1 MLRWIV
7 GTSLRFRYLVV
18 ATAAGLIFFGVNT
31 LSHSAIDVFPE
42 FAPPKVEV
50 QTPALGLSAAEV
62 EEFITVPLE
71 HTLNGVPNLDIIRS
85 KSVEQLSSIIMIFDQ
100 GTDLLTA
107 RQHVDE
113 RIAAIAPNLPT
124 WASPPFMIQPLSATS
139 RVLKIGVTSTD
150 PDVDMMDLS
159 MIAYWKIRARLLRV
173 PGVANVPI
181 WGERLEMLQVQTD
194 PDRMKEHDVTL
205 QQVLNTTANALDA
218 GLMQYTEGRYLGA
231 GGWVDTPTNR
241 LSVQYNQPIVTA
253 DDLANVPVEPDE
265 GSGQVNGQVNGQ
277 AVRVGDVADLVRDHQ
292 PLIGDAVI
300 NDGEGLMLIVE
311 KLPWANTVDV
321 TEGVEEALADLQ
333 PGLPG
338 VTIDSAIFRPAT
350 FIEDAIDNLSSAIL
364 LGAVLMIFILGAFLF
379 EWRTALISL
388 LAIPLSLIAAGL
400 VLHARGATINT
411 MILAGFVIA
420 LGAIV
425 DDAIIDIEN
434 VVRRLRQHR
443 KEGSDVPAARI
454 ILDASIEVRSAVVY
468 ATLIE
473 VAAITPIF
481 MLQGLSGAFF
491 RPLATSYA
499 LALLASMAVALTVTP
514 AMSLIF
520 FRSEKSLQHRESP
533 LVPPIK
539 RAYHAV
545 LQRIVRRPQPAYGAV
560 AIVVIAGLAVVPFL
574 GQNLLPSFKERD
586 FLMHWLGTPSTSHD
600 EMVRTT
606 ERVNA
611 ELLQVPGVLNAGSHI
626 GQALLMDE
634 VVGMYFGENWVSVDP
649 AVDYDT
655 TVERIQTTVDRYPGI
670 FRDVQTYLKERIRE
684 VLTGSSEAIT
694 VRIFGPDLQLLR
706 EKGAEVNELLGTVP
720 GVVENHVEFQED
732 IPQIRVAVDLDAAKR
747 YGVKPGDVRRAAA
760 YMVAGEEAGDLFHNG
775 KAYDVQLWTTPDTR
789 KTLTD
794 IKQLPIDTPS
804 GERVPLAELASVEV
818 KPTPNVIHHEQLAR
832 NIDVGANIDG
842 SRDLGSVV
850 DDVEAKLASVDW
862 PLEFHAELLG
872 EFQERQAAQGRLTA
886 FAIAAAIVVFLLLQ
900 ASFRSWRLAGLY
912 FVTLPIALIG
922 GVLAAY
928 FAAGGVISLGS
939 LVGFFTVLGIVA
951 RNGIML
957 ISHYQHLEQQEGMS
971 FGTDL
976 ILRGAEERIVP
987 ILMTVLTTGL
997 ALIPLVLSGEIP
1009 GQEVEYPTAIVILG
1023 GLTTATL
1030 LNLFVVPPLYYR
1042 FAKARSRGSQDAAA
1056 PQEA

>member
-7 GTSLRFRYLVV
+7 GTSLRFRYLIV
-18 ATAAGLIFFGVNT
+18 AVAAGLIFFGIDT
-31 LSHSAIDVFPE
+31 LRHSPIDVFPE

-71 HTLNGVPNLDIIRS
+71 HTLNGVPNLDVIRS

-107 RQHVDE
+107 RQHVSE
-113 RIAAIAPNLPT
+113 RIAAITPNLPT

-139 RVLKIGVTSTD
+139 RVLKVGLTSTD
-150 PDVDMMDLS
+150 PEVDMMDMS
-159 MIAYWKIRARLLRV
+159 MIAYWKIRTRLLRV

-194 PDRMKEHDVTL
+194 TQRMAEHDVTL
-205 QQVLNTTANALDA
+205 QQVLTTTSNALDA
-218 GLMQYTEGRYLGA
+218 GLMQYTEGRHIGA
-231 GGWVDTPTNR
+231 GGWVETAGNR
-241 LSVQYNQPIVTA
+241 MSVEHVQPIVRA
-253 DDLANVPVEPDE
+253 EDLANLPLEPDE
-265 GSGQVNGQVNGQ
+265 NRVQVNGQT
-277 AVRVGDVADLVRDHQ
+277 AEPVRVGDVANLVRDHQ
-292 PLIGDAVI
+292 PMIGDAVI

-321 TEGVEEALADLQ
+321 TEGVEAALAELQ

-338 VTIDSAIFRPAT
+338 IAIDSAIFRPAT
-350 FIEDAIDNLSSAIL
+350 FIEDSIDNLSSAIV
-364 LGAVLMIFILGAFLF
+364 LGALLMIFILGAFLF
-379 EWRTALISL
+379 EWRTALISV

-400 VLHARGATINT
+400 VLYARGATINT

-443 KEGSDVPAARI
+443 QEGSEVPAARV
-454 ILDASIEVRSAVVY
+454 ILEASMEVRSAVVY

-481 MLQGLSGAFF
+481 MLEGLSGAFF

-560 AIVVIAGLAVVPFL
+560 AVAVIAGLLVVPLL

-606 ERVNA
+606 QRVNA

-655 TVERIQTTVDRYPGI
+655 TVERIQATVDGYPGI

-694 VRIFGPDLQLLR
+694 VRIFGPDLELLR

-732 IPQIRVAVDLDAAKR
+732 IPQIRVAVDLDAAKQH
-747 YGVKPGDVRRAAA
+747 GVKPGDVRRAAA
-760 YMVAGEEAGDLFHNG
+760 YMVAGEEAGDLFRGG

-789 KTLTD
+789 ETLTD
-794 IKQLPIDTPS
+794 IRQLPIDTPS
-804 GERVPLAELASVEV
+804 GDKVPLADLASVEV
-818 KPTPNVIHHEQLAR
+818 LPTPNVIHHEQLAR

-850 DDVEAKLASVDW
+850 DDVEDVLATVDW

-886 FAIAAAIVVFLLLQ
+886 FAIAAAIIVFLLLQ
-900 ASFRSWRLAGLY
+900 TSFRSWRLAALY
-912 FVTLPIALIG
+912 FVTLPVALIG

-928 FAAGGVISLGS
+928 FAAGGIISLGS

-957 ISHYQHLEQQEGMS
+957 ISHYQHLEHEEGMP

-1009 GQEVEYPTAIVILG
+1009 GQEVEFPMAIVILG

-1030 LNLFVVPPLYYR
+1030 LNLFVVPPLYHR
-1042 FAKARSRGSQDAAA
+1042 FAKGWSRRSPDPA